1 MALIITLNIQADT
14 RRLHQSLRVNLM
26 NNVFQTIEWEIRGIP
41 LWLIREYLRE
51 MGGQVIDDTL
61 IEGQGWTV
69 SLSQM
74 EDEQIGSIHVGRV
87 QLTLKA
93 RANVVEQ
100 IKTTLEKKLIRGGG

>member
-1 MALIITLNIQADT
+1 
-14 RRLHQSLRVNLM
+14 M
-26 NNVFQTIEWEIRGIP
+26 NDVFQTIEREIRGIP

-74 EDEQIGSIHVGRV
+74 EDEHIGSIRVGRV
-87 QLTLKA
+87 RLILKA
-93 RANVVEQ
+93 RANVIEP